1 MKIASAQESQP
12 TSPEIHQTPQSPLPW
27 LDPFQPRRFLSNG
40 HLQTIAGNF
49 LPRQAPL
56 PPAEDLLVEVD
67 PADASQILCH
77 CHWQPAEVRSQ
88 RLTVVLVHGLEGS
101 SNSQYVLGN
110 SAKAWAAGCNVVRMN
125 MRNCGATDHL
135 TPGLY
140 NSALS
145 QDVGAV
151 VKQIIRQQ
159 SLQSVALIGYSMG
172 GNLVMKLAGELGS
185 SMPQLRAVAVV
196 SPAMDLAASA
206 IALHKPV
213 NRPYE
218 WRFLRGLFKRTR
230 LKASLFPHLYS
241 ADRLAGIRS
250 LWDFDDRITA
260 YYCGY
265 SSAADYYHRA
275 SATLVA
281 DRIAVPT
288 LVIHSLDDPF
298 IRMLPGTRDI
308 LLANPHITLVETAH
322 GGHCAFLAPANSHAG
337 YDGYWAERAV
347 LGFLLGTCSDT
358 FAAQAK

>member
-1 MKIASAQESQP
+1 MKIASAQDTQP
-12 TSPEIHQTPQSPLPW
+12 QTPQTPLPW
-27 LDPFQPRRFLSNG
+27 LDDFQPRRFLTNG

-49 LPRQAPL
+49 LPRQAQL
-56 PPAEDLLVEVD
+56 PPPEDLLVEVD
-67 PADASQILCH
+67 AEDGSQILCH
-77 CHWQPAEVRSQ
+77 CHWQPADLRSQ
-88 RLTVVLVHGLEGS
+88 RLTVILVHGLEGS

-110 SAKAWAAGCNVVRMN
+110 GAKAWAAGCNVVRMN

-145 QDVGAV
+145 ADVGAV
-151 VKQIIRQQ
+151 VKQVVRQQ
-159 SLQSVALIGYSMG
+159 SLHSIALVA
-172 GNLVMKLAGELGS
+172 S
-185 SMPQLRAVAVV
+185 S
-196 SPAMDLAASA
+196 MDLAASP
-206 IALHKPV
+206 IALHKPWIL
-213 NRPYE
+213 PYE
-218 WRFLRGLFKRTR
+218 WRFLRGLFRRTR

-265 SSAADYYHRA
+265 CSAADYYHRA

-298 IRMLPGTRDI
+298 IRMLPPTRDI
-308 LLANPHITLVETAH
+308 LLANPHITLIETAH
-322 GGHCAFLAPANSHAG
+322 GGHCAFLAPASGHDG

-347 LGFLLGTCSDT
+347 LGFLVNTCSDT
-358 FAAQAK
+358 FAGRAK